1 MKKSFAEAWQDYK
14 LLLGVALLYALL
26 ASAQVLMLKASLWGI
41 FTWVVACV
49 AGVSLLA
56 GAFLL
61 TAAAFVF
68 LFQLFCM
75 RPGRGGW
82 KNELRAAA
90 LRFRAQVVRYMKGP
104 MFANGCFGL
113 LIGLSSFFFT
123 FQKGTVRFVHPYW
136 GDVLFT
142 KMDLAIHGD
151 YPYLMLREL
160 SSGLEFSQFLWFFYF
175 SWFFVMYFVL
185 GCCLFFDPDRQ
196 RRMTF
201 IWVFGLCWYYL
212 GGLGATILSCGG
224 PMFFHDV
231 NPSIPDPYAPL
242 QAAIDAQ
249 QADLHS
255 VVAVRK
261 LMVDWLNSVSVIVP
275 NAPAAM
281 PSLHSAIS
289 VLMFIYLASIDA
301 VLGAIGVIF
310 FILIAMS
317 CVYFGFHYAIDVYFS
332 LLAVPLMWWMVRRHV
347 AFRTR
352 AASSAGNINAVPVKS

>member
-56 GAFLL
+56 AAFL
-61 TAAAFVF
+61 AAAGFGVF

-75 RPGRGGW
+75 RPGRNGW
-82 KNELRAAA
+82 ETEFRAACS
-90 LRFRAQVVRYMKGP
+90 RFRSQIVNYLKGP
-104 MFANGCFGL
+104 LFANGCFGL

-136 GDVLFT
+136 ADVIFT
-142 KMDLAIHGD
+142 KIDLAIHGD
-151 YPYLMLREL
+151 YPYLMLRQL

-175 SWFFVMYFVL
+175 CWFFVMYAVL
-185 GCCLFFDPDRQ
+185 GCCLFFDSNRP

-231 NPSIPDPYAPL
+231 NPHISDPYAPL

-249 QADLHS
+249 QQDLHS
-255 VVAVRK
+255 VVTVRH
-261 LMVDWLNSVSVIVP
+261 LMVTWLNSPDAIVP

-289 VLMFIYLASIDA
+289 FLIFIYLASIDV
-301 VLGAIGVIF
+301 VLGALGFIF
-310 FILIAMS
+310 FVIIALS

-332 LLAVPLMWWMVRRHV
+332 AIAVPLMWWMVERHV
-347 AFRTR
+347 RFRLAPEKDLAFDE
-352 AASSAGNINAVPVKS
+352 VK